1 MKTWLVKDARAH
13 FGDVLA
19 SARAGEPQ
27 RITNRGRDAVILVSE
42 AEWERRGSAEPASRP
57 RKLPSQLL
65 AESPLTAEEWQELL
79 PKRRPFR
86 SSVTFDD

>member
-1 MKTWLVKDARAH
+1 MKTWLVKDARAR

-42 AEWERRGSAEPASRP
+42 TEWERRGAGDAGSTS

-65 AESPLTAEEWQELL
+65 AESPLTTEEWQELL
-79 PKRRPFR
+79 PRRRPYR
-86 SSVTFDD
+86 PSVALDD